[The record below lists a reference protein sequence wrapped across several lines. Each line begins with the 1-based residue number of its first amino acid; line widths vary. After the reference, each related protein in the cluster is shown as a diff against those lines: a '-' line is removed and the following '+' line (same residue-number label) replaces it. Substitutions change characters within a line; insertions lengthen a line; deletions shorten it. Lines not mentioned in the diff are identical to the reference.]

1 MTGLRWAMKIGYL
14 ISEVDLKNTV
24 VNEMNIRYKSLGHK
38 YYSLRFFGEIKH
50 YSQCLIISLKRI

>member
-1 MTGLRWAMKIGYL
+1 MKIGYL